1 MKDIRERW
9 NGGRVLCIIS
19 TPIRMGRW
27 EGMGKAEGFRER
39 TMLEWMTRV
48 EDMLCVEGVREG
60 LVASDERI
68 VKKL

>member
-9 NGGRVLCIIS
+9 NGGRVLGIIS
-19 TPIRMGRW
+19 TPIRMGRL
-27 EGMGKAEGFRER
+27 EGMGKAEDFRER

-60 LVASDERI
+60 LVASEERI
-68 VKKL
+68 VKRL

>member
-19 TPIRMGRW
+19 TPIRMGRL
-27 EGMGKAEGFRER
+27 EGMSKAEDFRER

-60 LVASDERI
+60 LVASEERI
-68 VKKL
+68 VKRL